1 MISAVEKN
9 ALEAG
14 VANVETH
21 VASAHD
27 LSLGGESVDLA
38 LLVTALFKIPDRH
51 RELPEMVA
59 VPGPCGVLS
68 TTEDLPEPDCRP
80 AGTTIGWAR
89 EAGSGLA
96 ERHGHWDVPTLNL
109 QRQG

>member
-1 MISAVEKN
+1 MVSAVEKK
-9 ALEAG
+9 ALEVG

-27 LSLGGESVDLA
+27 LSLGDESVDLA
-38 LLVTALFKIPDRH
+38 LLVTALPKIPDRH

-68 TTEDLPEPDCRP
+68 TTEDLPEPHCRP

-89 EAGSGLA
+89 AAGSELA
-96 ERHGHWDVPTLNL
+96 ERHGHWFVRTLNS
-109 QRQG
+109 QS